1 MTPVNLP
8 PNTDYDVKAGNYI
21 VNFTTNDVQPKLE
34 GSFSTPDASPNFY
47 PYDQYN
53 VTVIVSSVNLKDG
66 QLIPVALGFSGTVDG
81 WFAHVDEVTSLLP
94 DNTIIV
100 FSLIF
105 RRSTNSKIF
114 SVAIILIMWAL
125 SITALTLSVTLWFR
139 DRKVEPPTIGFI
151 GSLLFALPQLRN
163 NLPGTPLVGCIADT
177 LGFFFNMALIALS
190 MLILMWNYIN
200 KYKREKYN

>member
-1 MTPVNLP
+1 MMIGKWFTGPERYKSYWVTALILLVAIGMPLSSFYNIYRAEEKAVKTVSNIDVDNLP
-8 PNTDYDVKAGNYI
+8 SDFKGLVIRASAS
-21 VNFTTNDVQPKLE
+21 
-34 GSFSTPDASPNFY
+34 SF
-47 PYDQYN
+47 DQKQAM
-53 VTVIVSSVNLKDG
+53 SQMDG
-66 QLIPVALGFSGTVDG
+66 KTMNINSR
-81 WFAHVDEVTSLLP
+81 FAHVDEVTSLLP

-163 NLPGTPLVGCIADT
+163 NLVI
-177 LGFFFNMALIALS
+177 
-190 MLILMWNYIN
+190 
-200 KYKREKYN
+200 